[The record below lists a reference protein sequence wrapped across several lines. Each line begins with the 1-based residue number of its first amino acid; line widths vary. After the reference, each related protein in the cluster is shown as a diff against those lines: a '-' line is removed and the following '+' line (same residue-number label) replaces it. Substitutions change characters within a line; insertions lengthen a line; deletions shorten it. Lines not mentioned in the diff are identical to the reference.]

1 MLEDCGFC
9 CGSVLVWIW
18 RVRGFGFF
26 VGVLES
32 FVTGFGVRERE
43 ERDSTRLKYVTALQA
58 V

>member
-1 MLEDCGFC
+1 MGQFWFGFGALED
-9 CGSVLVWIW
+9 L
-18 RVRGFGFF
+18 GFF

>member
-1 MLEDCGFC
+1 MGQFWFGF
-9 CGSVLVWIW
+9 G
-18 RVRGFGFF
+18 VRGFGFF